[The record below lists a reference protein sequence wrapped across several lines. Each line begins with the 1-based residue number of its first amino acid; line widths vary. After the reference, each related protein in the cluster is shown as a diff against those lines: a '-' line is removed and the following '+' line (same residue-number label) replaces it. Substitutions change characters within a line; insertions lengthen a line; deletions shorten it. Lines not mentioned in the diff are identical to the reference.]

1 MLQILI
7 SKKKK
12 KGEKQGIT
20 SVRRYTEMYAQ
31 PKREEGGE
39 KKRKKKKNKAR
50 SVNEAELT
58 FEAEKKKLVFGF
70 AFTIGKSCVAEE
82 AQISA
87 PMFAKC

>member
-1 MLQILI
+1 
-7 SKKKK
+7 
-12 KGEKQGIT
+12 
-20 SVRRYTEMYAQ
+20 MYAQ

-39 KKRKKKKNKAR
+39 KKRKKKNKAR

-58 FEAEKKKLVFGF
+58 FEAEKKELVFGF

>member
-7 SKKKK
+7 SKKEKGKK
-12 KGEKQGIT
+12 AGNRKC
-20 SVRRYTEMYAQ
+20 AQ
-31 PKREEGGE
+31 IYGDVCTAKEGGGRGEE
-39 KKRKKKKNKAR
+39 KKKKKNKAR